1 MVTYSSILP
10 WRTPG
15 QRSLMGYSP
24 QGRKESDTSEVNEHA
39 RTQAYLFLVSS
50 FVTYWSFDIHTQGWN

>member
-1 MVTYSSILP
+1 MVTHFSILP

-39 RTQAYLFLVSS
+39 CTQAYLFLVSS
-50 FVTYWSFDIHTQGWN
+50 FVTYWSFDIHTQGRN